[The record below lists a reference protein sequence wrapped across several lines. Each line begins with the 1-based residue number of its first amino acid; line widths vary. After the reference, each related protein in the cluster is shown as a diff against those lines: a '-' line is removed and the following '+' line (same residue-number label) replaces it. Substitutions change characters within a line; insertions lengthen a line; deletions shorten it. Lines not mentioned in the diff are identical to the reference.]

1 MKKLLSAFIALTVF
15 ASCSLDQDPP
25 KDFTAENEKEIQD
38 YLEKNQLTAT
48 RTESGLY
55 YLIEEQGEG
64 LRPDV
69 TSRVTVAYKGYFT
82 NGTIFDQSTEE
93 GLTLFLSQVI
103 KGWTEGIPHFNEGGS
118 GKLFIPA
125 HLGYGSYP
133 VMGIPAG
140 SVLIFDIKLLKV
152 E

>member
-1 MKKLLSAFIALTVF
+1 MKKIVSALLLLPLLF
-15 ASCSLDQDPP
+15 SCSLDQDPP
-25 KDFTAENEKEIQD
+25 KDFTASNEKEIID

-55 YLIEEQGEG
+55 YTIENQGDG
-64 LRPDV
+64 LRPDI

-82 NGTIFDQSTEE
+82 NGNIFDQSSDQ
-93 GLTLFLSQVI
+93 GIPLYLSQVI
-103 KGWTEGIPHFNEGGS
+103 KGWTEGIRYFNEGGS